1 MIPDRI
7 LIWTPKGY
15 KQIGDLAVGDRIIS
29 YNELRGCTEYDE
41 VLAIETEYV
50 RMGLIGIKQIGLHY
64 ISTPDHPVLLI
75 DKKTRELES
84 IPIEDLFMRKT
95 AKNKAIVSNKMFE
108 PYQRSQDLDYLEWT
122 ARLAASSSREK
133 MPVIENAVIWDSI
146 KEITGPEAQHWLNT
160 FFHWNILKP
169 RNNYMKTILMRNSF
183 VRDMLYHVAPRAG
196 VGTYWGLMRTHPRV
210 KNFVMAYSITKEKE
224 NIIYSANQWCADRQE
239 GIVYN
244 ITSRNGS
251 FLARYLGGVFLL
263 ACYKN
268 KGEK

>member
-7 LIWTPKGY
+7 LVWTTRGY
-15 KQIGDLAVGDRIIS
+15 QQIGNVAVGDRIIS
-29 YNELRGCTEYDE
+29 YNESRGCTEYDE

-75 DKKTRELES
+75 DQKTRELDRV
-84 IPIEDLFMRKT
+84 PIEDLFMRKT
-95 AKNKAIVSNKMFE
+95 GKNKAIISNKMFE
-108 PYQRSQDLDYLEWT
+108 PSQRTLDLDYLEWT

-133 MPVIENAVIWDSI
+133 MPVLENDLIWDSLG
-146 KEITGPEAQHWLNT
+146 EITGPEAQHWLNT

-169 RNNYMKTILMRNSF
+169 RNHYMKTILMRNSF

-196 VGTYWGLMRTHPRV
+196 VGTYWGSIRTHPRV
-210 KNFVMAYSITKEKE
+210 NKFVMAFSITKEKE
-224 NIIYSANQWCADRQE
+224 HIISVPEQWRADRHV

-263 ACYKN
+263 ACLK
-268 KGEK
+268 K